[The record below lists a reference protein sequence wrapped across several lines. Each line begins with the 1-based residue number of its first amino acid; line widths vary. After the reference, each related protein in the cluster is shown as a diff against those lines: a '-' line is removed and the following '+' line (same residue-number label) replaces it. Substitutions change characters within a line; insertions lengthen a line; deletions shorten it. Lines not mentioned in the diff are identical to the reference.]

1 MDSMNCVYCGFPII
15 QKDTKDTKDTKC
27 ERCPECGA
35 VQVDCKDNVSA
46 S

>member
-15 QKDTKDTKDTKC
+15 QKDTKDTKC